1 MQGTLF
7 KPRIWLGA
15 AAAIC
20 MLFIGLWLADRFAEQ
35 RTLES
40 RRDEARAQLQLYAQ
54 NIHILV
60 ERFRAVPA
68 LLALDGDIH
77 RLLRLPENEGHR
89 DFVNRRLDVLNRT
102 GGSAVLYLLDS
113 TGRTLAAS
121 NWNEAS
127 SFVGHDYAFRPY
139 FQDAIAHGS
148 GRYFAV
154 GVTTGVPGYFLSH
167 AVRDGEGEV
176 IGALVLKL
184 ELEELQR
191 EWLHQDGVLLVT
203 DAHGIVI
210 LSNRPAW
217 RFGHLNALTDADHQR
232 IADARKYARQTLK
245 PIPNRQLQA
254 LEAGATFSELDTPD
268 GAARYLW
275 QRQVLPDEGWELH
288 LLLEPQPLPATRSSF
303 RLAALGLWATLAFL
317 LLYLYQRRKNQR
329 LQARNREELEH
340 LVNART
346 AELRM
351 AQDELVHA
359 AKMAALGQMSAALAH
374 EINQPLTAMQ
384 FQLGTQRLL
393 LDAARYEDARQNL
406 LQIDAL
412 LARMASLTTHLK
424 TFARKSPGGLR
435 ERLSLEHVVDQALAL
450 LGPRIRHEAVDIIRS
465 VDNQAEVWGDAIRLE
480 QVVLNLLHN
489 ALDALQHRDLRWM
502 RIETRRTGSDWIL
515 ELEDS
520 GGGISPENLTS
531 VFDPFFTTKPVGEGL
546 GLGLAVSYG
555 IVRDLGGALEVRN
568 GDYGALFT
576 LRLPASSPEPIE
588 VHA

>member
-1 MQGTLF
+1 MQGTIF
-7 KPRIWLGA
+7 KPRTWIGA
-15 AAAIC
+15 AAALAA
-20 MLFIGLWLADRFAEQ
+20 LFIGLWLADRFAEQ

-77 RLLRLPENEGHR
+77 RLLQVPENEAHR
-89 DFVNRRLDVLNRT
+89 EFVNRRLDELNRT

-139 FQDAIAHGS
+139 FQDALLHGS

-167 AVRDGEGEV
+167 AVRSAEGNV

-191 EWLHQDGVLLVT
+191 EWLNQDGVLLVT

-245 PIPNRQLQA
+245 PIANRHLQA

-268 GAARYLW
+268 GMARYLW
-275 QRQVLPDEGWELH
+275 QRQTLPDEGWELH
-288 LLLEPQPLPATRSSF
+288 LLLEPQPLAATRSSF

-329 LQARNREELEH
+329 LQARSREDLER

-384 FQLGTQRLL
+384 FQLGTLRLL
-393 LDAARYEDARQNL
+393 LNAARYEDARQNL
-406 LQIDAL
+406 LQVDGL

-435 ERLSLEHVVDQALAL
+435 ERLILEHVVDQALAL
-450 LGPRIRHEAVDIIRS
+450 LAPRIRQDAVDIIRP
-465 VDNQAEVWGDAIRLE
+465 VDNRAEVWGDAIRLE

-489 ALDALQHRDLRWM
+489 ALDALQGSDLRWM
-502 RIETRRTGSDWIL
+502 RIETRRQGSDWIL

-520 GGGISPENLTS
+520 GGGIAPEDISS

-555 IVRDLGGALEVRN
+555 IVRDLGGALDVRN
-568 GDYGALFT
+568 SDYGALFT
-576 LRLPASSPEPIE
+576 LRLPACAPEYAE